1 MTTIVDVLVGIAM
14 VVGLIGAVVQV
25 VPSGAVIG
33 IALIIWAIVIGGT
46 TAWTITGIALLV
58 LIAAAVLKYLIP
70 GKRLLASGTPNSTLL
85 IALGVGVLGWFL
97 VPVLGLALGAVGT
110 VYLLERSRLGG
121 HEAAMS
127 ATMEVVKSLGLS
139 IVIELIAALVAMSL
153 WIVGLF
159 LV

>member
-1 MTTIVDVLVGIAM
+1 MATIVDVLVGIAM

-85 IALGVGVLGWFL
+85 IALGVGILGWFL

-110 VYLLERSRLGG
+110 VYLLERSRLGE
-121 HEAAMS
+121 HEAALS

-139 IVIELIAALVAMSL
+139 IVIELIAALIAMSL